1 MRWFAPV
8 VHVAAPERSGD
19 VLSRLFGRKSSSSD
33 GNALEHFGGVPLGLA
48 PDRWPHCA
56 DCGKSQSLLAQLQHD
71 AERLDLGGEGR
82 VLLVFQCSHDP
93 GMCESWDQSAGA
105 NAAFV
110 IEASELGP
118 FPTPI
123 PDDNPPLDPTIEIVG
138 WVAHDDDIPDSE
150 RPLFMADASLSTM
163 TDEQRER
170 SVAATRLGSVPFW
183 IQNADEAPVGWRF
196 AGQLDSTDQATYPGN
211 SAPNFGDSGIAYLFL
226 RDQGDGLPEARM
238 FWQCC

>member
-8 VHVAAPERSGD
+8 VRLVPPERSGGIMG
-19 VLSRLFGRKSSSSD
+19 RLFGRRPGPSGGS
-33 GNALEHFGGVPLGLA
+33 AFEHFGGVPLGLA

-56 DCGKSQSLLAQLQHD
+56 DCGKSQSLLAQLKHH

-82 VLLVFQCSHDP
+82 VLLVFQCGHDP
-93 GMCESWDQSAGA
+93 GMCESWDQVAGA

-110 IEASELGP
+110 VAASELSQ
-118 FPTPI
+118 FPTPV
-123 PDDNPPLDPTIEIVG
+123 PDDNPPLDPAIEIVD
-138 WVAHDDDIPDSE
+138 WIAHEDGIPESE
-150 RPLFMADASLSTM
+150 RASFMGDASLSAM

-170 SVAATRLGSVPFW
+170 PVAATRLGSVPVW
-183 IQNADEAPVGWRF
+183 IQNADEAPAGWRF
-196 AGQLDSTDQATYPGN
+196 AGQLDSTDQVTYPGV

-226 RDQGDGLPEARM
+226 RDRPDDLPEARM